1 MLEAHCDQKNC
12 RGLRPHANRE
22 GDGCGRGCTP
32 QEILYTGNGGIG
44 VTLLAEPIRNWT
56 GAPCSH
62 QRTWVENG
70 GAQPLQ
76 RSLLSLLWIDHV
88 RTILGLVYCIVHLA
102 SSPGAYSI
110 LSQDGVLGWH
120 APQH

>member
-32 QEILYTGNGGIG
+32 QEILYAGNGGIG

-76 RSLLSLLWIDHV
+76 RSLPC
-88 RTILGLVYCIVHLA
+88 GAKGALA
-102 SSPGAYSI
+102 KVSI
-110 LSQDGVLGWH
+110 LVH
-120 APQH
+120 RAKA